1 MNQGFEAAVDLLVRL
16 PGIHGAMLVSRP
28 DGIVVTE
35 SLREGVRGPA
45 LAALAASLVSRL
57 DGATGAAG
65 TDSPV
70 FLHLQAA
77 RGSIFVT
84 PATADILIVSMGE
97 SDVNAGQVRL
107 QMQRVSELVD

>member
-1 MNQGFEAAVDLLVRL
+1 MSQGYNAAVDLLVRL
-16 PGIHGAMLVSRP
+16 AGIHGAMLVSRP

-35 SLREGVRGPA
+35 SLMEGVRGAA

-57 DGATGAAG
+57 EAATRAAG
-65 TDSPV
+65 TNAPS

-77 RGSIFVT
+77 EGSIFVI
-84 PATADILIVSMGE
+84 PATADVLIVAIGE

-107 QMQRVSELVD
+107 QMQQASELVT